1 MAENGEALRT
11 KQTDE
16 ARRAR
21 APRMK
26 PRRRCLGLRASLA
39 AGEEAKRA
47 SYRTPCCNDD
57 PKRTRK
63 PKIIVVLSFL
73 VSLGPCPTRAP
84 RGKRDTNLQR
94 FGHLARPGPDGL
106 KRESVSKPVSKP
118 VSFLRARSISLSKTK
133 SRGRSS
139 PRGRVLTS
147 FGSRKYFVE
156 VTVPAPAI
164 LIGQA

>member
-1 MAENGEALRT
+1 
-11 KQTDE
+11 
-16 ARRAR
+16 
-21 APRMK
+21 MK

-63 PKIIVVLSFL
+63 PKTVVVLSFL

-94 FGHLARPGPDGL
+94 FGHLARPGPDGTP
-106 KRESVSKPVSKP
+106 KGIGFETGFEAGFVFACAVDFPFKNEI
-118 VSFLRARSISLSKTK
+118 ARSLK
-133 SRGRSS
+133 S

-156 VTVPAPAI
+156 VTVPATAI
-164 LIGQA
+164 LIGHA

>member
-63 PKIIVVLSFL
+63 PTTVVVLSFL
-73 VSLGPCPTRAP
+73 VSLDPAR
-84 RGKRDTNLQR
+84 RDTNLQR

-106 KRESVSKPVSKP
+106 YLQRNRFRNRFRSR
-118 VSFLRARSISLSKTK
+118 FRFCARSISLSKTK

-156 VTVPAPAI
+156 VTVPATAI
-164 LIGQA
+164 LIGHA